1 MDEDDED
8 ELPALRKSIICKGAS
23 NGLIL
28 CPQIQNHNQA
38 DFNVVMYEN
47 GLLKSAKR
55 EKNWGNRKIA
65 KCYKY
70 FLNRLQG
77 AMPSSLF
84 YVGTIVADVSNQNE
98 NKKNPVQ
105 SRTNPNKLSVVI

>member
-1 MDEDDED
+1 MSLAMRPNKLNTE
-8 ELPALRKSIICKGAS
+8 I
-23 NGLIL
+23 
-28 CPQIQNHNQA
+28 
-38 DFNVVMYEN
+38 
-47 GLLKSAKR
+47 
-55 EKNWGNRKIA
+55 
-65 KCYKY
+65 
-70 FLNRLQG
+70 NRLQG